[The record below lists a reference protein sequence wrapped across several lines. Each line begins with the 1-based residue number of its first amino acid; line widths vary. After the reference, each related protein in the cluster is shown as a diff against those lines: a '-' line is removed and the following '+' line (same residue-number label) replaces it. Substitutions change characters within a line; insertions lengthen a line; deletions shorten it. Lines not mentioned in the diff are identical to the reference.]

1 MNKATKVLNEVK
13 TLLGLEVKLAQM
25 KLDNGTVLEAD
36 AFEAGN
42 NVMIVTTDGNVP
54 LPVGEYTLEDG
65 RVLVCEQ
72 EGVILE
78 IKDAQTEEAMPES
91 NHPAAEAEEP
101 QMDMEEQTPSAKKI
115 IETISKESFFS
126 EIEALKQENLEL
138 RSQLEKLSE
147 VKEEVSE
154 VVVDNNEPA
163 AEPIAFNP
171 ENKQPVNFVKYGNK
185 RPKGIMDSVLSKI
198 AN

>member
-25 KLDNGTVLEAD
+25 KLQDGVTIVEAES
-36 AFEAGN
+36 FEAGYS
-42 NVMIVTTDGNVP
+42 VGIVTEEGIVP
-54 LPVGEYTLEDG
+54 APVGEHILEDG
-65 RVLVCEQ
+65 RVLVIEQ
-72 EGVILE
+72 EGVIKE
-78 IKDAQTEEAMPES
+78 IKDAQTEQPES
-91 NHPAAEAEEP
+91 EVEVEIEASEDVEVQP
-101 QMDMEEQTPSAKKI
+101 KKI

-126 EIEALKQENLEL
+126 EIEALKKENLEL
-138 RSQLEKLSE
+138 KSQLEKLSE
-147 VKEEVSE
+147 VKEETKE
-154 VVVDNNEPA
+154 VVVENNEPA

>member
-25 KLDNGTVLEAD
+25 KLQDGVTVIEAES
-36 AFEAGN
+36 FEAGYS
-42 NVMIVTTDGNVP
+42 VGIVTEEGIVP
-54 LPVGEYTLEDG
+54 APVGEHILEDG
-65 RVLVCEQ
+65 RVLVIEQ
-72 EGVILE
+72 EGVIKE
-78 IKDAQTEEAMPES
+78 IKDAQTEQSESEMEVEVEMEAS
-91 NHPAAEAEEP
+91 EEVLQP
-101 QMDMEEQTPSAKKI
+101 TAKKI

-126 EIEALKQENLEL
+126 EIEALKKENLEL
-138 RSQLEKLSE
+138 KSQLEKLSE
-147 VKEEVSE
+147 VKEETTE
-154 VVVDNNEPA
+154 VVVENNEPA

>member
-25 KLDNGTVLEAD
+25 KLQDGVTVIEAES
-36 AFEAGN
+36 FEAGYS
-42 NVMIVTTDGNVP
+42 VGIVTEEGIVP
-54 LPVGEYTLEDG
+54 APVGEHILEDG
-65 RVLVCEQ
+65 RVLVIEQ
-72 EGVILE
+72 EGVIKE
-78 IKDAQTEEAMPES
+78 IKDAQEEQPES
-91 NHPAAEAEEP
+91 EVEVEVEMEASEEVSQP
-101 QMDMEEQTPSAKKI
+101 TAKKI

-126 EIEALKQENLEL
+126 EIEALKKENLEL
-138 RSQLEKLSE
+138 KSQLEKLSE
-147 VKEEVSE
+147 VKEETTE
-154 VVVDNNEPA
+154 VVVENNEPA

>member
-1 MNKATKVLNEVK
+1 MNKTTKILNEVK
-13 TLLGLEVKLAQM
+13 TLLGLEVKLEQM

-42 NVMIVTTDGNVP
+42 NVMIVTTDGTVA

-65 RVLVCEQ
+65 RILVCEQ
-72 EGVILE
+72 EGVIMD

-126 EIEALKQENLEL
+126 EIEALKKENLEL
-138 RSQLEKLSE
+138 KEQLLKLSE
-147 VKEEVSE
+147 VKEEV
-154 VVVDNNEPA
+154 VVESNEPA

-171 ENKQPVNFVKYGNK
+171 ENKK
-185 RPKGIMDSVLSKI
+185 
-198 AN
+198 

>member
-25 KLDNGTVLEAD
+25 KLQDGVTVIEAES
-36 AFEAGN
+36 FEAGYS
-42 NVMIVTTDGNVP
+42 VGIVTPEGIVP
-54 LPVGEYTLEDG
+54 APVGEHILEDG
-65 RVLVCEQ
+65 RVLVIEQ
-72 EGVILE
+72 EGVIKE
-78 IKDAQTEEAMPES
+78 IKEAQTEEPAPEVEVEMES
-91 NHPAAEAEEP
+91 SEEVSQP
-101 QMDMEEQTPSAKKI
+101 TAKKI

-126 EIEALKQENLEL
+126 EIEALKKENVEL
-138 RSQLEKLSE
+138 KEQLLKLSE
-147 VKEEVSE
+147 VKEETTE
-154 VVVDNNEPA
+154 VVVENNEPA

>member
-1 MNKATKVLNEVK
+1 MNKTTKILNEVK
-13 TLLGLEVKLAQM
+13 TLLGMEVKLAQM
-25 KLDNGTVLEAD
+25 KLDNGTVIEAD

-42 NVMIVTTDGNVP
+42 NVMIVTTDGTIA

-65 RVLVCEQ
+65 RILVCEQ
-72 EGVILE
+72 EGVIMD

-101 QMDMEEQTPSAKKI
+101 QMDMEEQIPSAKKI

-126 EIEALKQENLEL
+126 EIEALKKENLEL
-138 RSQLEKLSE
+138 KEQLLKLSE
-147 VKEEVSE
+147 VKEEV
-154 VVVDNNEPA
+154 VVESNEPA

-171 ENKQPVNFVKYGNK
+171 ENKKPVQLMQYGKN
-185 RPKGIMDSVLSKI
+185 RPKNIMDSVLNKI
-198 AN
+198 VNN

>member
-25 KLDNGTVLEAD
+25 KLQDGVTVLEAES
-36 AFEAGN
+36 FEPGYS
-42 NVMIVTTDGNVP
+42 VGIVTPEGIVP
-54 LPVGEYTLEDG
+54 APVGEHILEDG
-65 RVLVCEQ
+65 RVLVIEQ
-72 EGVILE
+72 EGVIKE
-78 IKDAQTEEAMPES
+78 IKDAQTQEMPES
-91 NHPAAEAEEP
+91 EMEVEIEASEETEVSQP
-101 QMDMEEQTPSAKKI
+101 TAKKI

-126 EIEALKQENLEL
+126 EIEALKKENLEL

-147 VKEEVSE
+147 VKEETTE
-154 VVVDNNEPA
+154 VVVENNEPA

-171 ENKQPVNFVKYGNK
+171 ENKQQVNFVKYGNK
-185 RPKGIMDSVLSKI
+185 RPRTIMDSVLSKI

>member
-25 KLDNGTVLEAD
+25 KLQDGVTVIEAES
-36 AFEAGN
+36 FEAGYS
-42 NVMIVTTDGNVP
+42 VGIVTEEGIVP
-54 LPVGEYTLEDG
+54 APVGEHVLEDG
-65 RVLVCEQ
+65 RVLVIEQ
-72 EGVILE
+72 EGVIKE
-78 IKDAQTEEAMPES
+78 IKDAQAEQPES
-91 NHPAAEAEEP
+91 EMEVEVEMEASEEVSQP
-101 QMDMEEQTPSAKKI
+101 TAKKI

-126 EIEALKQENLEL
+126 EIEALKKENLEL
-138 RSQLEKLSE
+138 KSQLEKLSE
-147 VKEEVSE
+147 VKEETTE
-154 VVVDNNEPA
+154 VVVENNEPA

>member
-25 KLDNGTVLEAD
+25 KLQDGVTIVEAES
-36 AFEAGN
+36 FEAGYS
-42 NVMIVTTDGNVP
+42 VGIVTEEGIVP
-54 LPVGEYTLEDG
+54 APIGEHILEDG
-65 RVLVCEQ
+65 RVLVIEQ
-72 EGVILE
+72 EGVIKE
-78 IKDAQTEEAMPES
+78 IKDAQTEQPES
-91 NHPAAEAEEP
+91 EMEVEIEASEETEVSQP
-101 QMDMEEQTPSAKKI
+101 TAKKI

-126 EIEALKQENLEL
+126 EIEALKKENLEL

-147 VKEEVSE
+147 VKEETKE
-154 VVVDNNEPA
+154 VVVENNEPA

>member
-25 KLDNGTVLEAD
+25 KLQDGVTVLEAES
-36 AFEAGN
+36 FEPGYS
-42 NVMIVTTDGNVP
+42 VGIVTPEGIVP
-54 LPVGEYTLEDG
+54 APVGEHILEDG
-65 RVLVCEQ
+65 RVLVIEQ
-72 EGVILE
+72 EGVIKE
-78 IKDAQTEEAMPES
+78 IKYAQTEQPES
-91 NHPAAEAEEP
+91 EMEVEVEMETSEEVSQP
-101 QMDMEEQTPSAKKI
+101 TAKKI

-126 EIEALKQENLEL
+126 EIEALKKENLEL
-138 RSQLEKLSE
+138 KEQLLKLSE
-147 VKEEVSE
+147 VKEETTE
-154 VVVDNNEPA
+154 VVVENNEPA

>member
-25 KLDNGTVLEAD
+25 KLQDGVTVIEAES
-36 AFEAGN
+36 FEAGYS
-42 NVMIVTTDGNVP
+42 VGIVTEEGIVP
-54 LPVGEYTLEDG
+54 APVGEHILEDG
-65 RVLVCEQ
+65 RVLVIEQ
-72 EGVILE
+72 EGVIKE
-78 IKDAQTEEAMPES
+78 IKDAQTEQPES
-91 NHPAAEAEEP
+91 EVEVEIEASEDVEVQP
-101 QMDMEEQTPSAKKI
+101 KKI

-126 EIEALKQENLEL
+126 EIEALKKENLEL
-138 RSQLEKLSE
+138 KSQLEKLSE
-147 VKEEVSE
+147 VKEETKE
-154 VVVDNNEPA
+154 VVVENNEPA

>member
-13 TLLGLEVKLAQM
+13 TLLGLEIKLAQM
-25 KLDNGTVLEAD
+25 KLQDGVTVLEAES
-36 AFEAGN
+36 FEAGYS
-42 NVMIVTTDGNVP
+42 VGKVTPEGIVP
-54 LPVGEYTLEDG
+54 ARVGEHILEDG
-65 RVLVCEQ
+65 RVLVIEQ
-72 EGVILE
+72 EGVIKE
-78 IKDAQTEEAMPES
+78 IKDAQTEQPAPEMEVEVEAS
-91 NHPAAEAEEP
+91 EEVSQP
-101 QMDMEEQTPSAKKI
+101 TAKKI

-126 EIEALKQENLEL
+126 EIEALKKENLEL
-138 RSQLEKLSE
+138 KEQLLKLSE
-147 VKEEVSE
+147 VKEETTE
-154 VVVDNNEPA
+154 AVVENNEPA

>member
-25 KLDNGTVLEAD
+25 KLQDGVTVIEAES
-36 AFEAGN
+36 FEAGYS
-42 NVMIVTTDGNVP
+42 VGIVTPEGIVP
-54 LPVGEYTLEDG
+54 APVGEHILEDG
-65 RVLVCEQ
+65 RVLVIEQ
-72 EGVILE
+72 EGVIKE
-78 IKDAQTEEAMPES
+78 IKEAQTEEMPES
-91 NHPAAEAEEP
+91 EMEVEIEASEEVSEP
-101 QMDMEEQTPSAKKI
+101 TAKKI

-126 EIEALKQENLEL
+126 EIEALKKENVEL

-147 VKEEVSE
+147 VKEETTE
-154 VVVDNNEPA
+154 LVVENNEPA